1 MSLILVEVV
10 ATRDYN
16 CDRVGE
22 RGCVC
27 RKGQKKGA
35 PKSPK

>member
-10 ATRDYN
+10 ATSEGD

-22 RGCVC
+22 RGRVC